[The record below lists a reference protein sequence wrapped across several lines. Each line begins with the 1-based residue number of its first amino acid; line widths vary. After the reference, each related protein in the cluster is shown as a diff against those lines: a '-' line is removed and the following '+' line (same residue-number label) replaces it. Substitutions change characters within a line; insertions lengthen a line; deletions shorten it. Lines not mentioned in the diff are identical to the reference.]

1 MRLFSSLPSYII
13 AQIYFSYLTTR
24 ILSTIYKHVSKLTR
38 TVFNKTRKFD
48 LHTWPPNPATTIA
61 LLPYLRLIYNQLY
74 QSTIAPH
81 ERRWEAAVRS
91 PTTEQAEE
99 LPQDPENQNP
109 QQAGNDNN
117 GDAMAEDDG
126 LAFGL
131 ELEIEQDPHPDH
143 PVGAPI
149 RRNYPTAGILSS
161 AIGALLFP
169 SIAASVGGVL
179 AVVLPTKWVSK
190 SRPTGPFWGRNA
202 AATQG
207 GLLAERWGRVI
218 VGGMMFVVVRDAV
231 VLYGK
236 YKRAKASAEV
246 KIRDWK
252 GPRRGNA

>member
-1 MRLFSSLPSYII
+1 
-13 AQIYFSYLTTR
+13 
-24 ILSTIYKHVSKLTR
+24 
-38 TVFNKTRKFD
+38 
-48 LHTWPPNPATTIA
+48 
-61 LLPYLRLIYNQLY
+61 
-74 QSTIAPH
+74 
-81 ERRWEAAVRS
+81 
-91 PTTEQAEE
+91 
-99 LPQDPENQNP
+99 
-109 QQAGNDNN
+109 
-117 GDAMAEDDG
+117 MAEDDG